1 MMLVQFCDCNQ
12 NDRIVNFRRVNFTVY
27 ELYLDKT
34 DILKKYLI
42 F

>member
-1 MMLVQFCDCNQ
+1 MMLVQFCDCNK
-12 NDRIVNFRRVNFTVY
+12 NDRTVNFRRVNFIVC